1 MSEKNQYCIKIAKN
15 LSIVSGQK
23 NFVLLTDWPCTK
35 SCDLCITAP
44 GVDLRYNVNTRT
56 ELLDLKTKNGRRR
69 IMAPGRSELP
79 ILWAIFYQN
88 GPSQSLDMFLCIF
101 PTLLPTTRVKFSV

>member
-69 IMAPGRSELP
+69 IMAPGPE
-79 ILWAIFYQN
+79 FM
-88 GPSQSLDMFLCIF
+88 GHFL
-101 PTLLPTTRVKFSV
+101 